1 MNPFVYCTM
10 VGCSDREWDN
20 MGEVGVVILCLL
32 LAVGVIGG
40 IVSYFNRDK
49 KEIDMK

>member
-1 MNPFVYCTM
+1 
-10 VGCSDREWDN
+10 

-49 KEIDMK
+49 KGD